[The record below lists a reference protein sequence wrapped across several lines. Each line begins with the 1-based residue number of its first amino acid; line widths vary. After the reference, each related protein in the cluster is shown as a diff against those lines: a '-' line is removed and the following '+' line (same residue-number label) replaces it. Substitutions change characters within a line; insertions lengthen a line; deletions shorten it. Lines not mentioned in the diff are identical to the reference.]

1 MRGRCNWQQCDV
13 FSCCILQKSRR
24 KSVTTTTTTTTT
36 STSGDD
42 DDDEDGDDDNDKESR
57 TATRRS
63 ASQASTGSPMKKS
76 AKKEQSSQNSKN
88 GGKKSASSKN
98 KRSTNSLKENSG
110 EYLGMDGG
118 TNNINRKQKQ
128 TASIATNL
136 NASTRC
142 VPDKTYGMPKTSMT
156 AQQTA
161 VNEKSKSESLHNGTS
176 SPLRKVNRTPSGV
189 SAANKNSKNRKT
201 DILNRAIGEILKAGK
216 NSSPSH
222 LSRSAKKSSSSGVK
236 FVKDD
241 FDEDLADVE
250 DELDEDEDYKSLKVK
265 KSKKKLSSNQ
275 EKEKISSAVLNGKKS
290 NASALLTSQ
299 KRLSS
304 DKKSVNGNSDGK
316 KQTVAAVTT
325 ISPKTTTVSN
335 NSSPTKKKQ
344 SPVEVISSSYT
355 LKPVYRR
362 AAANKASDKIA
373 KEASKATKNS
383 DEDLSELS
391 SDCDGDKDQK
401 HQTTKQPNHRINS
414 RYGHHLHFFPFFLS
428 YPTHMSRC
436 HRLVR

>member
-1 MRGRCNWQQCDV
+1 M
-13 FSCCILQKSRR
+13 QKSRR

-128 TASIATNL
+128 IASIATNL
-136 NASTRC
+136 SASNRC
-142 VPDKTYGMPKTSMT
+142 VPDKTYGTPKTSMT

-216 NSSPSH
+216 NSSSSPSH

-236 FVKDD
+236 FVTDD

-304 DKKSVNGNSDGK
+304 DKKTVNGNSDRK

-414 RYGHHLHFFPFFLS
+414 RYGHHLHFFHFFLS
-428 YPTHMSRC
+428 YPTLMSRC